1 MLDKMS
7 AITGLPSPRLRVP
20 HDVAMVFAF
29 FDENIQGRLLGREPR
44 ATVEA
49 VRMGRKKMFASST
62 KAEVELGFQ
71 IVPVYQALRSAIE
84 WFRTN
89 GYAPKS

>member
-1 MLDKMS
+1 
-7 AITGLPSPRLRVP
+7 
-20 HDVAMVFAF
+20 
-29 FDENIQGRLLGREPR
+29 
-44 ATVEA
+44 
-49 VRMGRKKMFASST
+49 MFASST